1 MAAGIAAVRAPA
13 LDERPLN
20 PAFIF
25 NSAWKAQIEIVR
37 QTRVERLASKE
48 IVMIKKY
55 LAMGLGALIAVA
67 PVAAMAKTSTKTHT
81 ASHKT
86 HKTHMAS
93 KSHHTAKKATAPEAP
108 KS

>member
-1 MAAGIAAVRAPA
+1 
-13 LDERPLN
+13 
-20 PAFIF
+20 
-25 NSAWKAQIEIVR
+25 
-37 QTRVERLASKE
+37 
-48 IVMIKKY
+48 MINKY

-67 PVAAMAKTSTKTHT
+67 PVAAMANTSTAKSHT

-86 HKTHMAS
+86 HTSHMAS

>member
-1 MAAGIAAVRAPA
+1 MF
-13 LDERPLN
+13 DKQE
-20 PAFIF
+20 
-25 NSAWKAQIEIVR
+25 
-37 QTRVERLASKE
+37 SKHSLQRKTQ
-48 IVMIKKY
+48 MIKKY
-55 LAMGLGALIAVA
+55 VAMGLGALIAVA

-93 KSHHTAKKATAPEAP
+93 KSKHTAKKMAPEAP